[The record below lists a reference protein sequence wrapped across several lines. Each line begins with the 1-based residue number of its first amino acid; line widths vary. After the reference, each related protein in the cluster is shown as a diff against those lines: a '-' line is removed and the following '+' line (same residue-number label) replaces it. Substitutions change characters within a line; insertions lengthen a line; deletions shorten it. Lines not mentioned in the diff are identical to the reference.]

1 MTRIIFVIAFSLV
14 TSAFLTTAS
23 SAGDPHPLF
32 ADDAPIKLTI
42 TAPFGELARKAERAT
57 DQYEASLDYLGDAPE
72 THAIKLSARGISRR
86 SKLLCDF
93 PPLRIEFAEKPTDAS
108 FFDGQNRL
116 KLVTHCKKSSRFQ
129 QYYLMEYTAYRFLNV
144 MTPLS
149 LKVRLAEIDYV
160 DAKNGKVMIS
170 RLGFLIEDTDDAA
183 RRNDLIEIDT
193 PDISK
198 SQLDPVHAGRYAVFQ
213 YMIGNLDW
221 SMHSGVD
228 GKDCCHNTKLVG
240 AKAAPMNALAPLPY
254 DFDYSGLVNAPYAV
268 PPENVSV
275 RNVKQRRYRGFCAHN
290 DQALA
295 AAAEFRSMKSDLVA
309 VVTDNSAL
317 EGRTRDSAIKYINA
331 FFDDIADDD
340 AVDKNLFRYCR
351 D

>member
-1 MTRIIFVIAFSLV
+1 MTRIIFAIAIL
-14 TSAFLTTAS
+14 LTTPAW
-23 SAGDPHPLF
+23 AGEPHPLF
-32 ADDAPIKLTI
+32 VDNAPIKLTI
-42 TAPFGELARKAERAT
+42 TAPFSELTRKAERST
-57 DQYEASLDYLGDAPE
+57 DQFEASLDYHGAAPE
-72 THAIKLSARGISRR
+72 SHAIKLSARGISRR
-86 SKLLCDF
+86 NKLLCDF
-93 PPLRIEFAEKPTDAS
+93 PPLRIEFAAKPENES
-108 FFDGQNRL
+108 FFDGQKRL
-116 KLVTHCKKSSRFQ
+116 KLVTHCKKSARFQ

-160 DAKNGKVMIS
+160 DVKNGKVLIS

-198 SQLDPVHAGRYAVFQ
+198 TQLNPVHAGRYAVFQ

-228 GKDCCHNTKLVG
+228 GKDCCHNTKLIG
-240 AKAAPMNALAPLPY
+240 AKTAPMSALAPVPY
-254 DFDYSGLVNAPYAV
+254 DFDYSGLVGAPYAV

-290 DQALA
+290 DEARA
-295 AAAEFRSMKSDLVA
+295 AAAEFRSKKGALLA
-309 VVTDNSAL
+309 VLTENAAL
-317 EGRTRDSAIKYINA
+317 EERTRSSAERYVNA

-340 AVDKNLFRYCR
+340 AIEKNLFKYCR

>member
-1 MTRIIFVIAFSLV
+1 MTRFLIAFAIL
-14 TSAFLTTAS
+14 LTTPAW
-23 SAGDPHPLF
+23 AGNPHPLF
-32 ADDAPIKLTI
+32 ADENPIKLTI
-42 TAPFGELARKAERAT
+42 TAPFGEITHKAERST
-57 DQYEASLDYLGDAPE
+57 DQHEARLDYHGAAAE
-72 THAIKLSARGISRR
+72 THAIKLSARGNSRR

-93 PPLRIEFAEKPTDAS
+93 PPLRIEFAEKPVDAS

-116 KLVTHCKKSSRFQ
+116 KLVTHCKRSARFQ

-149 LKVRLAEIDYV
+149 LKVRMAEIDYV
-160 DAKNGKVMIS
+160 DAKNGKTVIS

-183 RRNDLIEIDT
+183 RRNDMVEIDT
-193 PDISK
+193 PDINK
-198 SQLDPVHAGRYAVFQ
+198 AQLNAAHAGLYSIFQ

-240 AKAAPMNALAPLPY
+240 AKAAAQEQLVPVPY

-268 PPENVSV
+268 PPENISV
-275 RNVKQRRYRGFCAHN
+275 RNVQQRRYRGFCTHN
-290 DQALA
+290 GDALA
-295 AAAEFRSMKSDLVA
+295 AAAAFRAKKGELLA
-309 VVTDNSAL
+309 VLADNSAL
-317 EGRTRDSAIKYINA
+317 EDRTLKSAERYVNA
-331 FFDDIADDD
+331 FFDDIADD
-340 AVDKNLFRYCR
+340 ATIEKKLFRHCR

>member
-1 MTRIIFVIAFSLV
+1 MIRIIVAIAI
-14 TSAFLTTAS
+14 ALTTPAW
-23 SAGDPHPLF
+23 AGDPHPLF
-32 ADDAPIKLTI
+32 ANDDAIKLTI
-42 TAPFGELARKAERAT
+42 TAPFSALTRKAERST
-57 DQYEASLDYLGDAPE
+57 DPYDASLDYLGDAPE
-72 THAIKLSARGISRR
+72 THAIKLSARGLSRR
-86 SKLLCDF
+86 NKLLCNF
-93 PPLRIEFAEKPTDAS
+93 PPLRIEFAEKPANDS
-108 FFDGQNRL
+108 FFDGQKRL
-116 KLVTHCKKSSRFQ
+116 KLVTHCKKTARFQ

-149 LKVRLAEIDYV
+149 LRVRLAQIDYV
-160 DAKNGKVMIS
+160 DARSGKVMIS

-183 RRNDLIEIDT
+183 RRNDLVEIDT

-198 SQLDPVHAGRYAVFQ
+198 SQLNPDHAGRYAVFQ

-240 AKAAPMNALAPLPY
+240 AKAAPMNALAPVPY
-254 DFDYSGLVNAPYAV
+254 DFDYSGLVDAPYAV

-275 RNVKQRRYRGFCAHN
+275 RNVRQRRYRGFCAHN
-290 DQALA
+290 DQARA
-295 AAAEFRSMKSDLVA
+295 AAAQFYAKKSDLLA
-309 VVTDNSAL
+309 VLMENPAIDA
-317 EGRTRDSAIKYINA
+317 RTRKSAERYVNA

-340 AVDKNLFRYCR
+340 ALEKNLLQYCR